1 LWGRGLDSPGITRL
15 IAALGAVAALV
26 FTGWLVRD
34 AHATL
39 PLFDLGAYRVAGER
53 VLGGGSLYGSPL
65 VGTTRGVFEFV
76 YTPFAALLFAPL
88 AVLPA
93 WALLPVALV
102 VGVGL
107 LIGVVWLSLLGLGQ
121 PPSRRLLALCLGLSG
136 LLLWCEPVWETVT
149 FGQVN
154 LLLAVLVLADL
165 GRDKSAW
172 GRGALIGV
180 AAGIKLTPAF
190 FVVYLLVTRQF
201 RAAAAAGGAFLAT
214 ALVGAVTLPGD
225 SRVFWAGAFADPAR
239 VGVPDHPGNQSLRG
253 LVARVLG
260 LGSGAQ
266 LLWLVSAAAL
276 AAAGLW
282 LAARFTASG
291 RELTAAVLCGLTA
304 VVVSPFSWVHHWV
317 WFVPL
322 LIVLLDRALPRR
334 GRSAWSAWLACGVA
348 SAVGCHWFF
357 AWFAGVAPSVGGPVG
372 AVLLAGYQNAYVW
385 LTLALF
391 AAAAWLPGRWRRA
404 PAVDAAPAVDVVEAA
419 DSTAPH
425 IPSYRRTPV

>member
-1 LWGRGLDSPGITRL
+1 VVRVIGV
-15 IAALGAVAALV
+15 LGAVGALV
-26 FTGWLVRD
+26 FASGLVRG
-34 AHATL
+34 AHATM
-39 PLFDLGAYRVAGER
+39 PLFDLGAYRVAGQR
-53 VLGGGSLYGSPL
+53 VLGAGSLYGSPL
-65 VGTTRGVFEFV
+65 VGTSRGVFEFV

-88 AVLPA
+88 AGLPGS
-93 WALLPVALV
+93 ALLPVALV
-102 VGVGL
+102 LGVGL
-107 LIGVVWLSLLGLGQ
+107 LAGLVWLSLVGLGQ
-121 PPSRRLLALCLGLSG
+121 RPSARLLALCLGLTG
-136 LLLWCEPVWETVT
+136 LLLWCEPVWETIT
-149 FGQVN
+149 FGQIN

-165 GRDKSAW
+165 GRPRGAR
-172 GRGALIGV
+172 GRGALIGI

-201 RAAAAAGGAFLAT
+201 RAAAAAAGAFVVT
-214 ALVGAVTLPGD
+214 VLVGAVTLPGD

>member
-1 LWGRGLDSPGITRL
+1 MSRAITV
-15 IAALGAVAALV
+15 IGAVAALV
-26 FTGWLVRD
+26 FAGWLARG
-34 AHATL
+34 AHAAM

-53 VLGGGSLYGSPL
+53 VLSGGSLYGSPL
-65 VGTTRGVFEFV
+65 VGTVRGVFEFV
-76 YTPFAALLFAPL
+76 YTPFAALLFVPL
-88 AVLPA
+88 AVLPG

-102 VGVGL
+102 IGVGL
-107 LIGVVWLSLLGLGQ
+107 LAGVVWLSLVGLGQ
-121 PPSRRLLALCLGLSG
+121 PPSRRLVALCLGLTG

-165 GRDKSAW
+165 GRPKAAW

-201 RAAAAAGGAFLAT
+201 RAAGVAVGAFLAT
-214 ALVGAVTLPGD
+214 VLVGAVTLPAD

-253 LVARVLG
+253 LIARALG
-260 LGSGAQ
+260 MGSAAQ
-266 LLWLVSAAAL
+266 LLWLGSAAVL
-276 AAAGLW
+276 AGAGLW

-291 RELTAAVLCGLTA
+291 RELTGAVLCGLTGVA
-304 VVVSPFSWVHHWV
+304 VSPFSWVHHWV

-334 GRSAWSAWLACGVA
+334 GRAAWSAWLACGVA
-348 SAVGCHWFF
+348 AVVGCHWFF
-357 AWFAGVAPSVGGPVG
+357 AWFAGVVPGVGGPVG
-372 AVLLAGYQNAYVW
+372 AAVRAGYENAYVW
-385 LTLALF
+385 LTVGLL
-391 AAAAWLPGRWRRA
+391 AAAAWLPGRWPGA
-404 PAVDAAPAVDVVEAA
+404 PTA

-425 IPSYRRTPV
+425 TPSYRRTHV